1 MAGKGSAAKQALLS
15 ISAGL
20 SPRSIATAIAIAA
33 CAWLAGVM
41 WAEELSDRWFAL
53 IVCVAGSASI
63 IAVVLHLLPS
73 LFRAWAQGYRAG
85 IIDSANGR
93 VAAPHSSE
101 RP

>member
-1 MAGKGSAAKQALLS
+1 MERDRVAAVAC
-15 ISAGL
+15 A
-20 SPRSIATAIAIAA
+20 AIAA

>member
-1 MAGKGSAAKQALLS
+1 MERDRVAAVAC
-15 ISAGL
+15 A
-20 SPRSIATAIAIAA
+20 AIAA

-73 LFRAWAQGYRAG
+73 LFRA
-85 IIDSANGR
+85 
-93 VAAPHSSE
+93 
-101 RP
+101 